1 MLGRLRAWF
10 CVGKHPAEADSSRQ
24 HERDVVATASR
35 RGSRPP
41 CGSRHDEKLQQLQ
54 VSREDLGAE
63 DPSVQAGTS
72 QSEQSAVEQQHSGLE
87 QHGFQPTLPSIPAAN
102 GQLHHPSWPG
112 LPAAPAHVRI
122 PPNTSAGC
130 NLELP
135 RHDSICSRH
144 TDESCSRSD
153 DFEVDI
159 PSRHTPLGTMS
170 FGLHSSGSHTQSVGS
185 PAHLGHSAYSA
196 IQEAHRAAAAVASS
210 YHIPAASHSPSGS
223 VSSHAA
229 SACEV
234 AAGFGLQ
241 AGPPADTVPARSST
255 DLTRPSQ
262 APAARAAGSFGIYS
276 GLVAHRRLSVGP
288 YGGRMAAT
296 KQQGPGPG
304 QGQARAHGQGN
315 MRSLNQHTA
324 ALGHTG
330 PHALF
335 ATVPELLPSRVRE
348 TSDAS
353 LLPAQHDSTAEAGSA
368 GSGKS
373 DVTRQQD
380 SSHSTERAAGATGAG
395 VVRPHDAGKTV
406 QGSMQTSNGAE
417 AGRHALGANP
427 AAETAAGAPAGAA
440 QRDHGRLAAP
450 VPHDAELGSN
460 GHRQPRATYS
470 GPPVG
475 RAGGGLG
482 SSSEEC
488 KLPVPQLH
496 NAFSSEPCSHAYWL
510 RSLVFPI
517 PNMHPQPFHCSHR
530 HHTRPHVSFY
540 GGGAQPCRTCRQR
553 AAAERHRHNSPRKQ
567 RRRQ

>member
-10 CVGKHPAEADSSRQ
+10 CVGKHPAKADSSRQ

-35 RGSRPP
+35 RGGRPA
-41 CGSRHDEKLQQLQ
+41 CDSRHDEKLQQLQ

-72 QSEQSAVEQQHSGLE
+72 QYEQSAVEQQHSGLE
-87 QHGFQPTLPSIPAAN
+87 QYGFQSTLPSIPARVAAAN
-102 GQLHHPSWPG
+102 DQLHHPSWPG

-122 PPNTSAGC
+122 PPNTSACTDQGC

-185 PAHLGHSAYSA
+185 PAHLGHSAFLA

-210 YHIPAASHSPSGS
+210 YHIPAASRSPSGS

-234 AAGFGLQ
+234 AAGFGLP
-241 AGPPADTVPARSST
+241 AGLPADSVPARSSA

-296 KQQGPGPG
+296 KQLGPGPG
-304 QGQARAHGQGN
+304 QGQAHAHGQGN
-315 MRSLNQHTA
+315 VRPVTQHA
-324 ALGHTG
+324 VASGRNG
-330 PHALF
+330 PHALV
-335 ATVPELLPSRVRE
+335 ATVPELLPSHVRE

-353 LLPAQHDSTAEAGSA
+353 LLPAHRDSAAEAGTA
-368 GSGKS
+368 GSCKS
-373 DVTRQQD
+373 GITRQQD
-380 SSHSTERAAGATGAG
+380 RSHSTERAAGATGAG
-395 VVRPHDAGKTV
+395 VKKPRDAGKTM
-406 QGSMQTSNGAE
+406 QGPMQTLNGAE
-417 AGRHALGANP
+417 AGRHGLVANP
-427 AAETAAGAPAGAA
+427 AAVDTAAGAPAGAA
-440 QRDHGRLAAP
+440 QRDHARLAAP
-450 VPHDAELGSN
+450 VPHDAELCSS
-460 GHRQPRATYS
+460 GHRQPRAMYS

-475 RAGGGLG
+475 RAGGGRG
-482 SSSEEC
+482 SSRKEC
-488 KLPVPQLH
+488 KLLVPH
-496 NAFSSEPCSHAYWL
+496 VHVFSKEPCSHA
-510 RSLVFPI
+510 
-517 PNMHPQPFHCSHR
+517 
-530 HHTRPHVSFY
+530 
-540 GGGAQPCRTCRQR
+540 
-553 AAAERHRHNSPRKQ
+553 
-567 RRRQ
+567 